1 MSKPHRSKVMDTWV
15 LHSTVAWATAN
26 LNISEDAAIRNLIQ
40 EAERAT
46 NCAMAEPCVARAHR
60 WLYSRPTESL
70 KQNSLWDEMHR
81 LGACGDWCGGPRV
94 EGALKSGM
102 ALAGQVLGSL
112 HERTLANAAADEK
125 ASAVVQLKLFS

>member
-1 MSKPHRSKVMDTWV
+1 MLAFEKNGMCLSMVLSSIVVHWDGYGYSSKPHRSKVMDTWV

-81 LGACGDWCGGPRV
+81 LVHVETGAVAREWKG
-94 EGALKSGM
+94 
-102 ALAGQVLGSL
+102 
-112 HERTLANAAADEK
+112 H
-125 ASAVVQLKLFS
+125 